1 MWYVCDKFYAKLDK
15 KKLTTGKSIIKNI
28 VKYNEAAGLSAF

>member
-1 MWYVCDKFYAKLDK
+1 MRYVCDKFYAKLDK
-15 KKLTTGKSIIKNI
+15 KNLPLRNLHL

>member
-1 MWYVCDKFYAKLDK
+1 MRYLCDKFYAKLDK
-15 KKLTTGKSIIKNI
+15 KLTIEKSIIKSI